1 MKFSKRFLAAVA
13 LTAGVGS
20 ANAGIPV
27 IDVSNL
33 AQSIQQ
39 VIAWGQQYTQMAQ
52 QITTM
57 RDQYTQLTNTYNAM
71 TGNRGLGTL
80 LNGVVDQTA
89 RRYLPADGTQ
99 IGQLSTGVVA
109 GFGSLQA
116 TISRYKSS
124 VTSIPGTAFSVGTDA
139 ARAFEARVN
148 SMATQQALGEAA
160 YTSTA
165 QRTTDLENMIS
176 TIGVADDPKAI
187 AEINARIGAQ
197 QALIAN
203 EATKLQALNYMQQL
217 DAQRNEQASRD
228 VFAAWGTATLPAI
241 SF

>member
-1 MKFSKRFLAAVA
+1 MKFSKRLLAAVA

-80 LNGVVDQTA
+80 LNGVVDQAA

-124 VTSIPGTAFSVGTDA
+124 VTSLPGTTFSVGTDA
-139 ARAFEARVN
+139 ARAFDARVN

-165 QRTTDLENMIS
+165 QRTTALENMIS

-187 AEINARIGAQ
+187 AEINARIVAQ

-203 EATKLQALNYMQQL
+203 EATKLQALSYMQQL

-228 VFAAWGTATLPAI
+228 AFAAWGTATLPAI